1 MFTQGQ
7 KTKMMMQ
14 EGLLPCLQSFPEK
27 NLKGKF
33 MQNGKVRLMLL
44 LHQYQHLNACKRA
57 GLEWIINCSDRV
69 FFSSQYLLLTNT

>member
-14 EGLLPCLQSFPEK
+14 EGLLPCLQIFPEK

-33 MQNGKVRLMLL
+33 MQNSKVRLLLL
-44 LHQYQHLNACKRA
+44 LHQYRLLNVCKRA
-57 GLEWIINCSDRV
+57 GLEWIINCSDRA
-69 FFSSQYLLLTNT
+69 FFSSRYLLLTNK